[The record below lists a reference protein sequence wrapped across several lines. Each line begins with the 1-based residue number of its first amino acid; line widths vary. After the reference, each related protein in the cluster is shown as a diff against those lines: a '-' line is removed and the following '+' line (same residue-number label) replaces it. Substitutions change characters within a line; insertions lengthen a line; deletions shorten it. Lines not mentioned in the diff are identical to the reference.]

1 MQNIFLQFK
10 KDNRGMAALLIVL
23 VISAAALLVAWS
35 ATVLGIGEVNMGYT
49 VQKGQQSLFFANG
62 CAEESLRQ
70 LQMNENWV
78 GGTLNL
84 SEGSCIISVS
94 PSGNTRSII
103 VSALSDN
110 FNKKFQVVATVSSSV
125 VTVTSWQE
133 QEN

>member
-1 MQNIFLQFK
+1 MKNIFVKFK
-10 KDNRGMAALLIVL
+10 KDNHGMAALFIVL

-62 CAEESLRQ
+62 CVEESLRQ
-70 LQMNENWV
+70 LQLNANWS
-78 GGTLNL
+78 GGALNL
-84 SEGSCIISVS
+84 SEGSCIISVI
-94 PSGNTRSII
+94 PNGNNRSIS

-110 FNKKFQVVATVSSSV
+110 FNKKFQISATVSSSV
-125 VTVTSWQE
+125 VTVSSWQE